1 LFCQKWEVLFHWK
14 ILEVYFDQF
23 EFLEWFSDKPTIFS
37 TLEREKI
44 VMHFPHHLPQH
55 FEYLFHF
62 PSLFLNSPATDSCW
76 RFDTRKIPGRHHSF
90 HLHCPRGK
98 EKIWKLYKTSDKI
111 FLFSAKNLLLFLNN
125 FYKFHAQNK

>member
-1 LFCQKWEVLFHWK
+1 M
-14 ILEVYFDQF
+14 
-23 EFLEWFSDKPTIFS
+23 
-37 TLEREKI
+37 
-44 VMHFPHHLPQH
+44 VMHFPRHLPQH

-62 PSLFLNSPATDSCW
+62 PFLFLNSPATDSCQ
-76 RFDTRKIPGRHHSF
+76 RFDTGKIPRKHHGF

-125 FYKFHAQNK
+125 FSLHRAFQGGRLVLNPGA